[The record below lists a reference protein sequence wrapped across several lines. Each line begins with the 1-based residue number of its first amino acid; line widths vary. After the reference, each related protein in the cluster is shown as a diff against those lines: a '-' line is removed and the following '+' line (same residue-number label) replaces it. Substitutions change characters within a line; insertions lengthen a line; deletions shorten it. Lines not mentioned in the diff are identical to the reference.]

1 MNILS
6 VVVTAI
12 ILPLISMIGG
22 KLINWLSTKIKNE
35 KAGNLIGTTTE
46 IVINA
51 VKSVFQT
58 YVDSLKKE
66 GEFGKESQLVALNK
80 AKEVAISQ
88 MTEEVK
94 EFIRENYGDLD
105 AWLNTQIEATID
117 TLKKQIIAKLP
128 LDSNFPEAFLMK
140 Y

>member
-1 MNILS
+1 MNEILLNILS

-12 ILPLISMIGG
+12 ILPLISMVGG
-22 KLINWLSTKIKNE
+22 KLINWLSAKIKNE
-35 KAGNLIGTTTE
+35 KAGSLIGTATE

-66 GEFGKESQLVALNK
+66 GKFDKESQLIALNK
-80 AKEVAISQ
+80 AKDVAISQ

-94 EFIRENYGDLD
+94 KFIRENYGDLD

-117 TLKKQIIAKLP
+117 TLKNK
-128 LDSNFPEAFLMK
+128 
-140 Y
+140 

>member
-1 MNILS
+1 MNEILLNVLS

-12 ILPLISMIGG
+12 ILPLISLAGT
-22 KLINWLSTKIKNE
+22 KLINFLSTKIKNE
-35 KAGNLIGTTTE
+35 KANNILETATN

-66 GEFGKESQLVALNK
+66 GKFDKQSQLVALNK
-80 AKEVAISQ
+80 AKDVAISQ
-88 MTEEVK
+88 MSEDVK
-94 EFIRENYGDLD
+94 EFIKNNYGSLD

-117 TLKKQIIAKLP
+117 TLKNK
-128 LDSNFPEAFLMK
+128 
-140 Y
+140 

>member
-1 MNILS
+1 MNEILLNILS

-12 ILPLISMIGG
+12 ILPLISMVGG
-22 KLINWLSTKIKNE
+22 KLINWLSAKIKNE
-35 KAGNLIGTTTE
+35 KAGNLIGTATE

-66 GEFGKESQLVALNK
+66 GKFDKESQLIALNK
-80 AKEVAISQ
+80 AKDVAISQ

-94 EFIRENYGDLD
+94 KFIRDNYGDLD

-117 TLKKQIIAKLP
+117 TLKNK
-128 LDSNFPEAFLMK
+128 
-140 Y
+140 

>member
-1 MNILS
+1 MNEILLNVLS

-12 ILPLISMIGG
+12 ILPLISLAGT
-22 KLINWLSTKIKNE
+22 KLIKWLSTKIKNE
-35 KAGNLIGTTTE
+35 KANSILVTATN

-66 GEFGKESQLVALNK
+66 GKFDKESQLVALNK
-80 AKEVAISQ
+80 AKDVAISQ
-88 MTEEVK
+88 MSEDVK
-94 EFIRENYGDLD
+94 EFIKNNYGNRD

-117 TLKKQIIAKLP
+117 TLKNK
-128 LDSNFPEAFLMK
+128 
-140 Y
+140 

>member
-1 MNILS
+1 MNEILLNILS

-12 ILPLISMIGG
+12 ILPLISMVGG

-35 KAGNLIGTTTE
+35 KAGNLIGTATE

-66 GEFGKESQLVALNK
+66 GKFDKESQLIALNK
-80 AKEVAISQ
+80 AKNVAISQ

-94 EFIRENYGDLD
+94 EFIRENYGDLN

-117 TLKKQIIAKLP
+117 TLKNK
-128 LDSNFPEAFLMK
+128 
-140 Y
+140 

>member
-1 MNILS
+1 MNEILLNVLS

-12 ILPLISMIGG
+12 ILPLISLAGT
-22 KLINWLSTKIKNE
+22 KLIGWLSTKIKNE
-35 KAGNLIGTTTE
+35 KANNILETATN

-66 GEFGKESQLVALNK
+66 GKFDKESQLVALNK
-80 AKEVAISQ
+80 AKDVAISQ
-88 MTEEVK
+88 MSEDVK
-94 EFIRENYGDLD
+94 EFIKNNYGNLD

-117 TLKKQIIAKLP
+117 TLK
-128 LDSNFPEAFLMK
+128 NN
-140 Y
+140 

>member
-1 MNILS
+1 MNEILLNILS

-12 ILPLISMIGG
+12 ILPLISMVGG
-22 KLINWLSTKIKNE
+22 KLINWLSAKIKNE
-35 KAGNLIGTTTE
+35 KAGNLIGTATE

-66 GEFGKESQLVALNK
+66 GKFDKESQLIALSK
-80 AKEVAISQ
+80 AKDVAISQ

-117 TLKKQIIAKLP
+117 TLKNK
-128 LDSNFPEAFLMK
+128 
-140 Y
+140 

>member
-1 MNILS
+1 MNEILLNVLS

-12 ILPLISMIGG
+12 ILPLISLAGT
-22 KLINWLSTKIKNE
+22 KLIGWLSTKIKNE
-35 KAGNLIGTTTE
+35 KANNILETATN

-66 GEFGKESQLVALNK
+66 GKFDKESQLVALNK
-80 AKEVAISQ
+80 AKGVAISQ
-88 MTEEVK
+88 MSEVLK
-94 EFIRENYGDLD
+94 EFIKNNYGNLD

-117 TLKKQIIAKLP
+117 TLKNK
-128 LDSNFPEAFLMK
+128 
-140 Y
+140 

>member
-1 MNILS
+1 MNEILLNVLS

-12 ILPLISMIGG
+12 ILPLISLAGT
-22 KLINWLSTKIKNE
+22 KLIGWLSTKIKNE
-35 KAGNLIGTTTE
+35 KANNILETATN

-66 GEFGKESQLVALNK
+66 GKFDKESQLIALNK
-80 AKEVAISQ
+80 AKDVAISQ
-88 MTEEVK
+88 MSEDVK
-94 EFIRENYGDLD
+94 EFIKSNYGSLD

-117 TLKKQIIAKLP
+117 TLKNK
-128 LDSNFPEAFLMK
+128 
-140 Y
+140 

>member
-1 MNILS
+1 MNEILLNILS
-6 VVVTAI
+6 VAVTAI
-12 ILPLISMIGG
+12 ILPLISIVGG
-22 KLINWLSTKIKNE
+22 KLIYWLSAKIKNV
-35 KAGNLIGTTTE
+35 KAENLIGTATE

-66 GEFGKESQLVALNK
+66 GKFDKESQLIALNK
-80 AKEVAISQ
+80 AKNVAISQ

-94 EFIRENYGDLD
+94 KFIRDNYGDLD

-117 TLKKQIIAKLP
+117 TLKNK
-128 LDSNFPEAFLMK
+128 
-140 Y
+140 

>member
-1 MNILS
+1 MNEILLNILS

-12 ILPLISMIGG
+12 ILPLISMVGG
-22 KLINWLSTKIKNE
+22 KLINWLSAKIKNE
-35 KAGNLIGTTTE
+35 KAGSLIGNATE

-66 GEFGKESQLVALNK
+66 GKFDKESQLIALNK
-80 AKEVAISQ
+80 AKDVAISQ

-117 TLKKQIIAKLP
+117 TLKNK
-128 LDSNFPEAFLMK
+128 
-140 Y
+140 

>member
-1 MNILS
+1 MNEILLNILS

-12 ILPLISMIGG
+12 ILPLISMVGG
-22 KLINWLSTKIKNE
+22 KLINWLSAKIKNE
-35 KAGNLIGTTTE
+35 KAGNLIGTATE

-66 GEFGKESQLVALNK
+66 GKFDKESQLIALNK
-80 AKEVAISQ
+80 AKDVAISQ

-94 EFIRENYGDLD
+94 EFIRDNYGDLD
-105 AWLNTQIEATID
+105 SWLNTQIEATID
-117 TLKKQIIAKLP
+117 TLKNK
-128 LDSNFPEAFLMK
+128 
-140 Y
+140 